1 MKLAYQQ
8 DAMPDYIAVEG
19 QLVWAKQLS
28 QINWHLI

>member
-19 QLVWAKQLS
+19 PIGVGKTT